1 MIPRRVPI
9 MLIFLSASAMLAGCA
24 EETADLKQQ
33 IATLEKKLQKQETDL
48 RDFTGKFAPP
58 KDFSADIQRIEDQQ
72 DKISQVL
79 KTKVEP
85 VNSKLEEFR
94 EWAQEAQKDRE
105 AVAKRLKA
113 LEQGLADGQK
123 KIEGDKGEMARI
135 AKELAVNKKSLT
147 VVSKGLEDASKSMVD
162 LAKHVAEIRRD
173 VLDNNT
179 KLVNAVKKTLPKLKE
194 SVIADLQGKI
204 GPLETGLTEVKAA
217 LETERKA
224 IAAVQGTPVPPP
236 APAPVP
242 EAVKEKEKERQRE
255 VQALVK
261 KIRELEEIAASQK
274 AYLLEMGSKVHKLE
288 VQLKQALEQ

>member
-1 MIPRRVPI
+1 
-9 MLIFLSASAMLAGCA
+9 MLVFLLAAALLAGCA

-33 IATLEKKLQKQETDL
+33 IATLEKKLQKQENDL

-72 DKISQVL
+72 EKITQVL

-94 EWAQEAQKDRE
+94 DWAQDAQKDRE

-113 LEQGLADGQK
+113 LEQGLGEGQK
-123 KIEGDKGEMARI
+123 KIEADKGEVARFS
-135 AKELAVNKKSLT
+135 KELAANKKSVT
-147 VVSKGLEDASKSMVD
+147 VLSKGLEDASKSMVD
-162 LAKHVAEIRRD
+162 LAKHVAEIRRE

-204 GPLETGLTEVKAA
+204 GPLETGLAEVKAA

-224 IAAVQGTPVPPP
+224 IAASQGAAPPP
-236 APAPVP
+236 SPAPVP
-242 EAVKEKEKERQRE
+242 EEVKEKEKERKRE
-255 VQALVK
+255 FQALAK
-261 KIRELEEIAASQK
+261 RTRELEEIAASQK
-274 AYLLEMGSKVHKLE
+274 SYLLEMGAKIHNLE
-288 VQLKQALEQ
+288 AQLKQALEQ